1 MGKVRELRTRVHS
14 SAVRPSEEAALGPAP
29 SAQEPSPP
37 QLSSGGARGKD
48 GASMGTN
55 IFAGTK
61 IDLSALEQKLDL
73 VTRTLASFKR
83 GAETKSLLPK
93 KEKLKLRHERW
104 LQKIEAIKLAEQKR
118 LEAQR
123 RRAMEVVGDLRPL
136 MEALPELAELEN
148 GVKSRQ
154 LRRVTSKPRPT
165 ELSRMNAAQ
174 RLQLLEEERARF
186 QALLANPT
194 YQASPLQAI
203 GQQLAHQMRLEGC
216 GRL

>member
-29 SAQEPSPP
+29 SPQGPSPP
-37 QLSSGGARGKD
+37 HLSSGGARGKD
-48 GASMGTN
+48 GASVGTN

-104 LQKIEAIKLAEQKR
+104 LQKAIKLAERKR

-123 RRAMEVVGDLRPL
+123 RRATEVVGDLRPL

-148 GVKSRQ
+148 GGKSRQ
-154 LRRVTSKPRPT
+154 LRSRVTSKPRPT